1 MIRHYDMGTGEEL
14 GDENQDGLAFP
25 RQQAAEA
32 KSLRLLTV
40 QEAARM
46 QTPDTRLPADIAD
59 QAVDSI
65 LAKWS

>member
-1 MIRHYDMGTGEEL
+1 MIRHYDMSTGEEL
-14 GDENQDGLAFP
+14 GDENQGRLVPP
-25 RQQAAEA
+25 RQPPAAA
-32 KSLRLLTV
+32 TSLRLLTV

-46 QTPDTRLPADIAD
+46 QAPDTRLPADIAD